1 MSFEDMM
8 MSDVGSRQHVI
19 LCNFHG
25 IAKRNPLL
33 ITELTITLLEF
44 FSPEVY
50 REFIESLH
58 GTALSAQIL
67 LSLPKHFKYV

>member
-44 FSPEVY
+44 FFL
-50 REFIESLH
+50 RFIELMH
-58 GTALSAQIL
+58 GTTLSAQIL